1 MGGVFS
7 FVQLVEHSHVERAL
21 VLEMM
26 DGEEKQD
33 PEKRFQ
39 VVKYI
44 VRLAHFFEM
53 QN

>member
-7 FVQLVEHSHVERAL
+7 FMQFVENLHVERAL
-21 VLEMM
+21 ILEIM

-33 PEKRFQ
+33 LEKRFQ
-39 VVKYI
+39 VLKYI
-44 VRLAHFFEM
+44 VQLAHFFEM

>member
-7 FVQLVEHSHVERAL
+7 FMQLIENSHVERAL

-39 VVKYI
+39 VIKYI